1 MWASAAGCHTA
12 GHQGITLTTNW
23 LAPAKINLFLH
34 VTGRRSDGYHNIQTL
49 YQFVD
54 LCDVL
59 QFAVR
64 EDNEVRLSSDFDEV
78 PAEANLVVRAAR
90 ALQTHS
96 GTRAGTDITL
106 KKVIPTGGGLG
117 GGSSDAATT
126 LVALNEFWRLGLSI
140 KELAE
145 IGVTVSADVP
155 VFVHGQASWAE
166 GIGEKLTPV
175 APLEPWY
182 LIVNPNVQVST
193 AALFDAPELTRN
205 ISPITIRDFMDGR
218 SRNVFEPVVV
228 TRYPEVR
235 AALEWLRRSHRGYRA
250 RMSGTGSCA
259 FTALESEAKA
269 RALCE
274 RLPKGMTGYVV
285 KGRNASPLYDFA
297 G

>member
-1 MWASAAGCHTA
+1 MATK
-12 GHQGITLTTNW
+12 W

-34 VTGRRSDGYHNIQTL
+34 VTGRRSDGYHTLQTV

-54 LCDVL
+54 MCDVL

-64 EDNEVRLSSDFDEV
+64 EDSEVHLKSKFKEV
-78 PAEANLVVRAAR
+78 PPEDNLVVRAAR
-90 ALQTHS
+90 ALQAHS
-96 GTRAGTDITL
+96 GTRAGTDISL
-106 KKVIPTGGGLG
+106 EKVIPTGGGLG

-155 VFVHGQASWAE
+155 VFVYGQASWAE

-182 LIVNPNVQVST
+182 LIVNPLVQSST
-193 AALFDAPELTRN
+193 EALFNAPELKRN
-205 ISPITIRDFMDGR
+205 TNPITIRDFMDGR
-218 SRNVFEPVVV
+218 STNVFESIAVAKH
-228 TRYPEVR
+228 PEIG
-235 AALEWLRRSHRGYRA
+235 AALDWLRANYRGYRA
-250 RMSGTGSCA
+250 KMSGTGSCV
-259 FTALESEAKA
+259 FTAFENEESAKE
-269 RALCE
+269 LCE
-274 RLPKGMTGYVV
+274 KLPDGMQGYVV
-285 KGRNASPLYDFA
+285 KARNASPLYDFS

>member
-1 MWASAAGCHTA
+1 M
-12 GHQGITLTTNW
+12 TTNW

-34 VTGRRSDGYHNIQTL
+34 VTGRRGDGYHSIQTL
-49 YQFVD
+49 YQFIE
-54 LCDVL
+54 LNDVL

-64 EDNEVRLSSDFDEV
+64 EDNEIRLESDFREV
-78 PAEANLVVRAAR
+78 PPEQNLVVRAAR
-90 ALQTHS
+90 ALQQQS

-106 KKVIPTGGGLG
+106 TKRIPTGGGLG

-155 VFVHGQASWAE
+155 VFVHGQAAWAE

-175 APLEPWY
+175 APVEPWY
-182 LIVNPNVQVST
+182 LVVNPNVQVST

-205 ISPITIRDFMDGR
+205 TSPITIRDFMDGR
-218 SRNVFEPVVV
+218 SRNVFEPVVA

-235 AALEWLRRSHRGYRA
+235 TALEWLRRHHKGGRA
-250 RMSGTGSCA
+250 KMSGTGACVFAA
-259 FTALESEAKA
+259 FESEDAAKA
-269 RALCE
+269 LAE
-274 RLPKGMTGYVV
+274 RLPRNMTGYVV

>member
-1 MWASAAGCHTA
+1 MT
-12 GHQGITLTTNW
+12 INW

-34 VTGRRSDGYHNIQTL
+34 VTGRRSDGYHSLQTL

-64 EDNEVRLSSDFDEV
+64 EDNEVRLTSDFDEV
-78 PAEANLVVRAAR
+78 APEQNLVVRAAR
-90 ALQTHS
+90 ALQAHS
-96 GTRAGTDITL
+96 GTRAGSDITL
-106 KKVIPTGGGLG
+106 KKVIPTGGGRG

-175 APLEPWY
+175 APAEPWY

-205 ISPITIRDFMDGR
+205 TSPITIRDFMDGR

-235 AALEWLRRSHRGYRA
+235 AALDWLRRNHRAYRA
-250 RMSGTGSCA
+250 RMSGTGSCV
-259 FTALESEAKA
+259 FTACKSESEARELA
-269 RALCE
+269 D
-274 RLPKGMTGYVV
+274 RLPKGMTGHVV

>member
-1 MWASAAGCHTA
+1 M
-12 GHQGITLTTNW
+12 TTKW

-34 VTGRRSDGYHNIQTL
+34 VTGRRSDGYHTLQTV

-54 LCDVL
+54 MCDVL

-64 EDNEVRLSSDFDEV
+64 EDSEVQLKSKFKEV
-78 PAEANLVVRAAR
+78 PPEDNLVVRAAR
-90 ALQTHS
+90 ALQAHS

-106 KKVIPTGGGLG
+106 DKIIPTGGGLG

-155 VFVHGQASWAE
+155 VFVYGQASWAE

-182 LIVNPNVQVST
+182 LIVNPCVQSST
-193 AALFDAPELTRN
+193 EALFNAPDLKRN
-205 ISPITIRDFMDGR
+205 TNPITIRDFMDGR
-218 SRNVFEPVVV
+218 STNVFESIAVA
-228 TRYPEVR
+228 RHPEIG
-235 AALEWLRRSHRGYRA
+235 AALDWLRTNYRGYRA
-250 RMSGTGSCA
+250 KMSGTGSCV
-259 FTALESEAKA
+259 FTAFENEDSAKE
-269 RALCE
+269 LCE
-274 RLPKGMTGYVV
+274 KLPEDMKGYVV
-285 KGRNASPLYDFA
+285 KARNASPLYDFS

>member
-1 MWASAAGCHTA
+1 M
-12 GHQGITLTTNW
+12 TTNW

-34 VTGRRSDGYHNIQTL
+34 ITGRRSDGYHTLQTV
-49 YQFVD
+49 YQFVN

-59 QFAVR
+59 QFSVR
-64 EDNEVRLSSDFDEV
+64 EDKEIHLHSDFDEV
-78 PAEANLVVRAAR
+78 PPESNLVVRAAR
-90 ALQTHS
+90 ALQNHS

-155 VFVHGQASWAE
+155 VFVYGQASWAE
-166 GIGEKLTPV
+166 GIGDKLTPV
-175 APLEPWY
+175 VPIEPWY
-182 LIVNPNVQVST
+182 LIVDPGVHIST
-193 AALFDAPELTRN
+193 ATIFNAPELTRN
-205 ISPITIRDFMDGR
+205 LSPITIRDFMDGR
-218 SRNVFEPVVV
+218 SMNVFEPIVR

-235 AALEWLRRSHRGYRA
+235 DALDWLRVNYRKSRA
-250 RMSGTGSCA
+250 KMSGTGSCVFAA
-259 FTALESEAKA
+259 FATEAEA
-269 RALCE
+269 RDLAAK
-274 RLPKGMTGYVV
+274 LPEGMTGYVV
-285 KGRNASPLYDFA
+285 KGRNSSPLYDFA

>member
-1 MWASAAGCHTA
+1 M
-12 GHQGITLTTNW
+12 TTNW

-34 VTGRRSDGYHNIQTL
+34 VTGRRSDGYHTLQTL

-64 EDNEVRLSSDFDEV
+64 EDNEIRLESDFDEV
-78 PAEANLVVRAAR
+78 PPEQNLVVRAAR

-96 GTRAGTDITL
+96 GTRAGTDVKL
-106 KKVIPTGGGLG
+106 VKRIPTGGGLG

-166 GIGEKLTPV
+166 GIGDRLTPV
-175 APLEPWY
+175 APTEPWY

-205 ISPITIRDFMDGR
+205 TSPITIRDFMDGR
-218 SRNVFEPVVV
+218 SRNVFEPVVA

-235 AALEWLRRSHRGYRA
+235 AALEWLRRSHRSYRA
-250 RMSGTGSCA
+250 RMSGTGSCV
-259 FTALESEAKA
+259 FTACETEAVA
-269 RALCE
+269 RELAE

>member
-1 MWASAAGCHTA
+1 M
-12 GHQGITLTTNW
+12 TTNW

-34 VTGRRSDGYHNIQTL
+34 VTGRRGDGYHTIQTL
-49 YQFVD
+49 YQFIE
-54 LCDVL
+54 LNDVL
-59 QFAVR
+59 QFSVR
-64 EDNEVRLSSDFDEV
+64 EDNEIRLESDFKEV
-78 PAEANLVVRAAR
+78 APEQNLVVRAAR
-90 ALQTHS
+90 ALQQQS
-96 GTRAGTDITL
+96 GTRAGTDIKL
-106 KKVIPTGGGLG
+106 VKRIPTGGGLG

-155 VFVHGQASWAE
+155 VFVHGQAAWAE
-166 GIGEKLTPV
+166 GIGERLTPV
-175 APLEPWY
+175 APIEPWY
-182 LIVNPNVQVST
+182 LVINPNVQVST

-205 ISPITIRDFMDGR
+205 TSPITIRDFMDGR

-235 AALEWLRRSHRGYRA
+235 AALEWLRRHHKGSRA
-250 RMSGTGSCA
+250 KMSGTGACVFAA
-259 FTALESEAKA
+259 FESEEAAKA
-269 RALCE
+269 LAE
-274 RLPKGMTGYVV
+274 QLPKNMTGYVV

>member
-1 MWASAAGCHTA
+1 M
-12 GHQGITLTTNW
+12 TTNW

-34 VTGRRSDGYHNIQTL
+34 VTGRRSDGYHTLQTV

-64 EDNEVRLSSDFDEV
+64 EDSDVTLITEFDEV
-78 PAEANLVVRAAR
+78 PPEDNLVVRAAR
-90 ALQTHS
+90 ALQAHT
-96 GTRAGTDITL
+96 GTRGGADITL
-106 KKVIPTGGGLG
+106 QKKIPTGGGLG

-155 VFVHGQASWAE
+155 VFVYGQAMWAE
-166 GIGEKLTPV
+166 GIGDRLTPV
-175 APLEPWY
+175 APVEPWY
-182 LIVNPNVQVST
+182 LIVCPGVQVST
-193 AALFDAPELTRN
+193 ATIFNVPELTRN
-205 ISPITIRDFMDGR
+205 TSPITIRDFMDGR
-218 SRNVFEPVVV
+218 CTNVFEPIV
-228 TRYPEVR
+228 TARYPEVGK
-235 AALEWLRRSHRGYRA
+235 ALDWLRKHQTRRRSK
-250 RMSGTGSCA
+250 MSGTGSCVFA
-259 FTALESEAKA
+259 PFDDVEEA
-269 RALCE
+269 RALAE
-274 RLPKGMTGYVV
+274 NVPAGMTAYVV

>member
-1 MWASAAGCHTA
+1 
-12 GHQGITLTTNW
+12 LTINW

-34 VTGRRSDGYHNIQTL
+34 VTGRRSDGYHTLQTL

-64 EDNEVRLSSDFDEV
+64 EDNEVHLTSAFNEV
-78 PAEANLVVRAAR
+78 PPDENLVVRAAR
-90 ALQTHS
+90 ALQAHS

-106 KKVIPTGGGLG
+106 TKAIPTGGGLG

-166 GIGEKLTPV
+166 GIGDKLTPV
-175 APLEPWY
+175 APTEPWY

-228 TRYPEVR
+228 SRYPEVR
-235 AALEWLRRSHRGYRA
+235 AALDWLRRNHREYRA
-250 RMSGTGSCA
+250 RMSGTGSCV
-259 FTALESEAKA
+259 FTACKSEADA
-269 RALCE
+269 RELAE
-274 RLPKGMTGYVV
+274 RLPKGMTGHVV
-285 KGRNASPLYDFA
+285 KGRNASPLYDFS

>member
-1 MWASAAGCHTA
+1 M
-12 GHQGITLTTNW
+12 TTKW

-34 VTGRRSDGYHNIQTL
+34 VTGRRSDGYHTLQTL

-64 EDNEVRLSSDFDEV
+64 EDSEVHLKSEFAEV
-78 PAEANLVVRAAR
+78 PSEENLVVRAAR
-90 ALQTHS
+90 ALQAHS

-106 KKVIPTGGGLG
+106 TKVIPTGGGLG

-155 VFVHGQASWAE
+155 VFVYGQSSWAE

-182 LIVNPNVQVST
+182 LIVNPPCQVST
-193 AALFDAPELTRN
+193 EELFNAPELTRN
-205 ISPITIRDFMDGR
+205 TSPITIRDFMDGR
-218 SRNVFEPVVV
+218 STNVFESMVVS
-228 TRYPEVR
+228 RHPEVGE
-235 AALEWLRRSHRGYRA
+235 ALAWLRSNYKGYRA
-250 RMSGTGSCA
+250 KMSGTGSCV
-259 FTALESEAKA
+259 FTAFENEENAQ
-269 RALCE
+269 ALCDK
-274 RLPKGMTGYVV
+274 LPSNMKGYVV
-285 KGRNASPLYDFA
+285 KGRNASPLYDFS